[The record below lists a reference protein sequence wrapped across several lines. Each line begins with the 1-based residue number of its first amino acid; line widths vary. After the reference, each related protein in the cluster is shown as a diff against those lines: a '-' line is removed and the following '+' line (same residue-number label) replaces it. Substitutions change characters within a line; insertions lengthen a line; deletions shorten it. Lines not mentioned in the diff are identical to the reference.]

1 MKGLAKRLLFSL
13 LLFLC
18 PASVLLP
25 YTGEAGPP
33 MLKLVYGSRAL
44 SLGGAFVGLS
54 DDPFYIDSNPA
65 GGDTRKIYK
74 VSVLHQEWIEDVNY
88 EAIRFSTG
96 IADRFFLGAGFTYL
110 YLPFIHYDYYGETS
124 GQSHILSQS
133 LGILNFGYQ
142 FSQPNIA
149 VGANLKLFY
158 NHVPEELY
166 PGQSYLL
173 FATDL
178 GVIVRTNLLKRHIGP
193 DPSLVFGLAV
203 KNIGYSGMIE
213 KLPLEIHGGASY
225 RVLKNLLVSA
235 EIAVPIYEPVYGSI
249 GAEFNFIPGFFLEG
263 GIQIKENPMFAFGLG
278 YRRRDMRIQA
288 SYSPSLAFANMFSVS
303 FSYYFGISKM
313 EDRSK
318 EIKEFYTKALEY
330 YRDAKYGEALE
341 MVEKVLETDPGHKEA
356 LQLKSAILVKLK
368 VEKAREQ
375 LEKE

>member
-1 MKGLAKRLLFSL
+1 MKGLVLRFLFSL
-13 LLFLC
+13 PLLLC

-96 IADRFFLGAGFTYL
+96 IADRFFIGAGFTYL
-110 YLPFIHYDYYGETS
+110 YLPFVHYDYFGETS
-124 GQSHILSQS
+124 GQSHIISQS

-178 GVIVRTNLLKRHIGP
+178 GVIMRTNLLKRHIGP
-193 DPSLVFGLAV
+193 EPSLVFGLAV

-235 EIAVPIYEPVYGSI
+235 EVAVPFYEPVYGSI

-278 YRRRDMRIQA
+278 YRRKDMRIQA

-303 FSYYFGISKM
+303 FSYYFGISKL

-318 EIKEFYTKALEY
+318 DIASLYSKALEY
-330 YRDAKYGEALE
+330 YRDGMYDEALE
-341 MVEKVLETDPGHKEA
+341 TCEKLLAIEPENKQTILLKEAVLEKKKMKEG
-356 LQLKSAILVKLK
+356 LERLKT
-368 VEKAREQ
+368 E
-375 LEKE
+375 